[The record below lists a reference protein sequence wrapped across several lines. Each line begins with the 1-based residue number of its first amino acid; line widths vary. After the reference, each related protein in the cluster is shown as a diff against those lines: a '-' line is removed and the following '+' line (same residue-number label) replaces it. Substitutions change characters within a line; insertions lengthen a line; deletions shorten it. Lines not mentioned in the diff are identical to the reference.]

1 MQVLGLLQIYA
12 FDYFGD
18 LTNLADLIS
27 PNLADKVYRDILF
40 PIIWLAWYLS
50 QLVQLLSIILIDYNN
65 LSFWKVILL
74 FQNHWC
80 RLRLNLKFLIR

>member
-27 PNLADKVYRDILF
+27 PNLADKVYRDILS
-40 PIIWLAWYLS
+40 PII
-50 QLVQLLSIILIDYNN
+50 
-65 LSFWKVILL
+65 
-74 FQNHWC
+74 
-80 RLRLNLKFLIR
+80 